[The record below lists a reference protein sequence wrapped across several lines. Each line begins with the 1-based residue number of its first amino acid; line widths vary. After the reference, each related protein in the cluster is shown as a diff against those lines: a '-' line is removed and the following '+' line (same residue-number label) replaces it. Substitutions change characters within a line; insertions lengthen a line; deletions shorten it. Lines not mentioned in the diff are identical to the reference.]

1 VPAWLSAGLGLVTG
15 GAFIP
20 LLLRLLEQRAGWS
33 SRPACVVPTWFNPR
47 SGLEQPRALEAV
59 TMQLAGIGRVTFWEG
74 GSLWLA
80 LITGGNAL
88 HLHHAVQISLP
99 LEGTVRYRRS
109 SGDDW
114 LDYAGAVITPDL
126 PHAFDAPGRVVAN
139 ILFEPESVAGRAL
152 IDRYGAAGI
161 APLPAADVAH
171 LVAPLA
177 AAYARDAG
185 DAELVALAKA
195 AIADLSGTQPSPG
208 ATDPRILRAI
218 AYIRAH
224 IDTPISLSS
233 VAAAVHLSPGR
244 LRHLFVS
251 ETGVSCKAFIL
262 WERLNV
268 ALALGFGGG
277 SWTEAAH
284 AANFADAAHLS
295 RTCRRMFGMAPTAGR
310 IEQSSLGARVTA

>member
-1 VPAWLSAGLGLVTG
+1 
-15 GAFIP
+15 
-20 LLLRLLEQRAGWS
+20 
-33 SRPACVVPTWFNPR
+33 
-47 SGLEQPRALEAV
+47 
-59 TMQLAGIGRVTFWEG
+59 MQLAGIGRVMFWEG

-99 LEGTVRYRRS
+99 LESTVRFRRS
-109 SGDDW
+109 TGEEW
-114 LDYAGAVITPDL
+114 VDYPGAVIAPDL

-139 ILFEPESVAGRAL
+139 ILFEPESTAGRAL
-152 IDRYGAAGI
+152 IERYGKGI
-161 APLPAADVAH
+161 AALPAADVAR
-171 LVAPLA
+171 LAAPLA
-177 AAYARDAG
+177 AAHARDAG

-195 AIADLSGTQPSPG
+195 AIADLSGTPFSPG
-208 ATDPRILRAI
+208 ATDPRVLKAI
-218 AYIRAH
+218 EYIRAH
-224 IDTPISLSS
+224 IDAPISLS
-233 VAAAVHLSPGR
+233 ALAQAVYLSPSR

-268 ALALGFGGG
+268 ALALGFGGT

-284 AANFADAAHLS
+284 AANFADAAHLT

-310 IEQSSLGARVTA
+310 IEHLSSAARIPA